1 MKMNKY
7 LLAVALTA
15 LAASPALAATHH
27 RSTESQAAANS
38 AYDYTMPG
46 SDAVVSDGQY
56 LGADPDP
63 AIRQELLREGD
74 QSEIGGN

>member
-1 MKMNKY
+1 MNKY

-38 AYDYTMPG
+38 AYDYAMPG
-46 SDAVVSDGQY
+46 SDAVVSNGQF
-56 LGADPDP
+56 LGADPD
-63 AIRQELLREGD
+63 ANVREDLLREGN
-74 QSEIGGN
+74 QNEIGGN